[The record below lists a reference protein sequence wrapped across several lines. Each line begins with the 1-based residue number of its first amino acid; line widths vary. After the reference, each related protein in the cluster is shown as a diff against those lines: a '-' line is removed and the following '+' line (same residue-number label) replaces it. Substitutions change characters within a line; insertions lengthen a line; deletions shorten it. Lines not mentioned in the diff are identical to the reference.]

1 MQICALLSQ
10 IHKHKEA
17 VYHSNHA
24 IKISH
29 YLLNECKN
37 QCEFYIDQLT
47 KKKPN
52 QTSQNVQDISIISDK
67 RFSLLEKTAVK
78 LLPIIIEMQKKMA
91 IEDYRRYED
100 GGIYIT
106 GPIKLAKG
114 GRGNVSPTRRGNV
127 APPGAASK
135 NPDSKETYASYAPG
149 PGFYDCGN
157 SDMKNILGYLN
168 QSEWVY
174 SLNIGNI
181 MQISPLTLQDFLSHT
196 AIQLELSREFVL
208 EKMCFLAV
216 SYFCMGTE
224 YRFLH

>member
-1 MQICALLSQ
+1 
-10 IHKHKEA
+10 
-17 VYHSNHA
+17 
-24 IKISH
+24 
-29 YLLNECKN
+29 
-37 QCEFYIDQLT
+37 
-47 KKKPN
+47 
-52 QTSQNVQDISIISDK
+52 
-67 RFSLLEKTAVK
+67 
-78 LLPIIIEMQKKMA
+78 MQKKMA

-114 GRGNVSPTRRGNV
+114 GRGNVSLTRRGNV